1 MTSQINITAID
12 ELYPIAG
19 QENDT
24 QGFRDNFGA
33 IRTALAVTKTE
44 IETLQTKS
52 ILSSSLTSTT
62 PILNNLSGSTLSNG
76 LYNQLNGVVRN
87 AGIINTF
94 TDIDLNNGP
103 LQVFALSADVTFTF
117 RNWPLDGQ
125 YGKIR
130 LHLRSTGSSH
140 NVVFV
145 TANAGTV
152 ITATG
157 FPAPLI
163 LPATQKHIVLEAWTF
178 TSGATVYVRYIGEF

>member
-94 TDIDLNNGP
+94 TDID
-103 LQVFALSADVTFTF
+103 
-117 RNWPLDGQ
+117 
-125 YGKIR
+125 
-130 LHLRSTGSSH
+130 
-140 NVVFV
+140 
-145 TANAGTV
+145 
-152 ITATG
+152 
-157 FPAPLI
+157 
-163 LPATQKHIVLEAWTF
+163 
-178 TSGATVYVRYIGEF
+178 